1 MFGPRQAEEHFRSAF
16 EYAAIGTALLDLEGR
31 WIRVNPSLAR
41 LLGYRPD
48 ELTGRS
54 FAELTHPDDRDESLE
69 ALNALI
75 AGELSAYQIEQR
87 YLHADGHPVWVSVSV
102 SLVRDAT
109 GEPVHLIAQMQDISE
124 RKAVEDELTARA
136 LQDPLTGLP
145 NRILFL
151 DRAQVA
157 LARMQRPHSPLAV
170 FFVDLDRFKRVND
183 TFGHAAGDR
192 VLEEVGAL
200 LKSLLRPSDT
210 VSRFGGDEFTVLCEG
225 TDEKGATLVAGRIV
239 EALARPFTLGE
250 HKVLLSASIGIAVTR
265 DPDDD
270 PEKLLRDADVAM
282 YRAKR
287 QGGSRYALFEGGMR
301 FRGQGSMGDPIS
313 S

>member
-54 FAELTHPDDRDESLE
+54 FAELTYPDDVEDSLE
-69 ALNALI
+69 ALNALT

-87 YLHADGHPVWVSVSV
+87 YLHASGEPVWVSLSV
-102 SLVRDAT
+102 SLVRDAE
-109 GEPVHLIAQMQDISE
+109 GNPVHLIAQVQDIRD

-151 DRAQVA
+151 DRTQVA
-157 LARMQRPHSPLAV
+157 LARMRRPHSPLAV
-170 FFVDLDRFKRVND
+170 FFIDLDRFKLVND
-183 TFGHAAGDR
+183 SLGHAAGDR
-192 VLEEVGAL
+192 LLEEVAARL
-200 LKSLLRPSDT
+200 TSLLRPSDT
-210 VSRFGGDEFTVLCEG
+210 VSRFGGDEFTLLCEG
-225 TDEKGATLVAGRIV
+225 TAEKTASRVAARV
-239 EALARPFTLGE
+239 AEALSRPFVLGE
-250 HKVLLSASIGIAVTR
+250 HEVLLGGSIGIVVTR

-270 PEKLLRDADVAM
+270 PERLLRDADIAM

-287 QGGSRYALFEGGMR
+287 QGGSRYALFEGGMP
-301 FRGQGSMGDPIS
+301 FRR
-313 S
+313 